1 MQTNTLLL
9 QILGEVGEGEGAGV
23 LGRAGLVLYF
33 VNLDFVKLDFVKLD
47 FAKLL
52 NCLN

>member
-9 QILGEVGEGEGAGV
+9 QILGDVGEGEGSGV

-33 VNLDFVKLDFVKLD
+33 VSVDFVKLDFVKLD
-47 FAKLL
+47 LFKLGL
-52 NCLN
+52 C